1 MFVPFYRPRPSAGN
15 AYLTLD
21 APLGMMRMIIGTQT
35 LGGRPEQGGFWMSVV
50 RLFDRDT
57 EDLDFQRDEKTKAS
71 SRALRI
77 LRSLGLMASMI
88 AVATLISIGF
98 RNMGYS
104 EANYILAYNLGVVLI
119 AYFSDG
125 YFYCIAASFLSMLT
139 YNYFFTVPYF
149 TLIAYSPEYPV
160 TFVSMLISALIAS
173 TLTTRVKRE
182 SRRAENREKRVQ
194 ILYRLEKNLL
204 AVNSKPQL
212 LKVAAKDIG
221 VLFGA
226 SVMIAAADLDGQLSM
241 RHVAG
246 ADIFQG
252 EREKTAMLET
262 FQSGLACGAGGEL
275 YAQCEAYYL
284 PVMGPSGTLGV
295 IGIAFPGRL
304 ALSESQKLFLNAVT
318 AQIALA
324 MERER
329 LYEKQQRVK
338 LEVERERLRSDLL
351 RSVSHDLRTPL
362 TGILGSIGTLL
373 DHYDALEEPV
383 RRELLTDVYNEADW
397 LSTLVENVLSLTRLE
412 NQRVKLTKQ
421 PEAVEE
427 IVAAAVSRVK
437 RRSGKHAI
445 AIDIPN
451 ELFMVPMDGTLIEQ
465 VLVNLLDNAIQ
476 HTPEETGIRVSVRR
490 ETSQAVFEVADRGP
504 GIPQEALPRLFDRF
518 YTRRT
523 TGTERKGAGLGLSIC
538 KAIVEAHGGAISALN
553 NPDGGALFRFAL
565 PLEG

>member
-1 MFVPFYRPRPSAGN
+1 MN
-15 AYLTLD
+15 
-21 APLGMMRMIIGTQT
+21 
-35 LGGRPEQGGFWMSVV
+35 VV
-50 RLFDRDT
+50 RWLDRDT
-57 EDLDFQRDEKTKAS
+57 EELDFQRDEKTKAS

-77 LRSLGLMASMI
+77 LRSFGVMFATLA
-88 AVATLISIGF
+88 AATLISEGF
-98 RNMGYS
+98 RNLGYS
-104 EANYILAYNLGVVLI
+104 EVNYILTYNLGVVLI

-125 YFYCIAASFLSMLT
+125 YFYCVAASFLSMLA
-139 YNYFFTVPYF
+139 YNYFFTVPYY

-160 TFVSMLISALIAS
+160 TFISMLISALIAS

-182 SRRAENREKRVQ
+182 SCRAENREKRIQ
-194 ILYRLEKNLL
+194 ILYKLEKNLL

-212 LKVAAKDIG
+212 LKAAATDISS
-221 VLFGA
+221 LFGA
-226 SVMIAAADLDGQLSM
+226 SVMITAADLDGQLSM
-241 RHVAG
+241 RYVAG

-252 EREKTAMLET
+252 EQEKTAMLET
-262 FQSGLACGAGGEL
+262 FQSGMACGAGGEL
-275 YAQCEAYYL
+275 FSQCEAYYL

-304 ALSESQKLFLNAVT
+304 ALGESRKMFLSAVT

-338 LEVERERLRSDLL
+338 LEVERERLRADLL

-373 DHYDALEEPV
+373 EHYDALDEPV
-383 RRELLTDVYNEADW
+383 RKEFLTGVYNEAEW
-397 LSTLVENVLSLTRLE
+397 LNTLVENVLSLTRLE
-412 NQRVKLTKQ
+412 NQRVKLEKQ

-427 IVAAAVSRVK
+427 IVSEAVSRVK

-445 AIDIPN
+445 SIDIPD
-451 ELFMVPMDGTLIEQ
+451 ELFLVPMDGTLIEQ
-465 VLVNLLDNAIQ
+465 VLVNLLDNAVQ
-476 HTPEETGIRVSVRR
+476 HTPEETAIHVSVRR
-490 ETSQAVFEVADRGP
+490 EEARAVFEVADRGP

-518 YTRRT
+518 YTRQIA
-523 TGTERKGAGLGLSIC
+523 GTERKGAGLGLSIC
-538 KAIVEAHGGAISALN
+538 KAIVEAHGGSISAQN
-553 NPDGGALFRFAL
+553 DPDGGALFRFSL